1 MKKLQDFQKLLE
13 TGQEFKELV
22 RLTQHDEEMGEDIL
36 LLNSDSKVFVVVPR
50 SEVEIYNFRGTL
62 TNFVGRN
69 YVFAVK
75 EIDEENNRVICS
87 RKIVLQNR
95 LQELAYRME
104 QGETIKAKIV
114 KFVPFGAYL
123 RYKGVSMLLQNK
135 DFSEDL
141 ASVEEIHELGDKI
154 EVKLRRV
161 TEGNDGGRLI
171 VEAVEK
177 HKLDSVF
184 TLDEFEPNQVT
195 LGEIR
200 GIKPF
205 GVFVQIGPGLDALC
219 PMPDFEIE
227 TSQRVLFRI
236 TQVNKELGRVRGKI
250 VRLVNDEEEDEEAL
264 DFE

>member
-1 MKKLQDFQKLLE
+1 MRTLEDYRKLLE
-13 TGQEFKELV
+13 SGKEFKELV
-22 RLTQHDEEMGEDIL
+22 RLTQHDEKTDEDIL
-36 LLNSDSKVFVVVPR
+36 LLNSDSKIFVVVPR
-50 SEVEIYNFRGTL
+50 SEVELFNYRGTL
-62 TNFVGRN
+62 TTFVGRKL
-69 YVFAVK
+69 VFVVK

-87 RKIVLQNR
+87 RRAVLQNR
-95 LQELAYRME
+95 LEELAYRME
-104 QGETIKAKIV
+104 NGETVKAKIV
-114 KFVPFGAYL
+114 KFVRFGAYL

-141 ASVEEIHELGDKI
+141 QTVEEVHDLGDTI

-161 TEGNDGGRLI
+161 TEGGRLI

-205 GVFVQIGPGLDALC
+205 GVFVKIGPGLDALC

-250 VRLVNDEEEDEEAL
+250 VRLVNHDDEEDEI
-264 DFE
+264 F